1 MLKIYNSY
9 AVTRKQRFI
18 NALVTGIPAAL
29 VCIGIFW
36 VVSNII
42 GVYMPVLFIP
52 AGYLI
57 SYVIQRFGKG
67 VQIQFSVL
75 AVILTAA
82 VIIIGDLTTFRNLQ
96 MIMLLFTNGVSGLW
110 NIGYRAV
117 ALILAFHNS
126 RII

>member
-9 AVTRKQRFI
+9 AVTRKQRFM

-29 VCIGIFW
+29 LCIALFW

-52 AGYLI
+52 AAYFI
-57 SYVIQRFGKG
+57 SYVIRRFGKG

-75 AVILTAA
+75 AVVLTAA
-82 VIIIGDLTTFRNLQ
+82 VIIIGDLTTFQNIQ
-96 MIMLLFTNGVSGLW
+96 MILLLFTNGVSGLW

-117 ALILAFHNS
+117 ALLLAFHNS